1 VSIVEDIT
9 LSVADYIKS
18 KGVNIIFDTD
28 VEERFMAVDC
38 DKIERIILNLLSNAV
53 KFTNSGDDIFVLVK
67 DEEESVK
74 ISVKDTGVGI
84 PEDKLKI
91 IFDRFGQVE
100 KTLTRNKEGTGIGL
114 SLVKTLVEIH
124 GGSISVNSKL
134 GEGSEFIVELPVT
147 LVEEKEEDMCS
158 PYYSSKVDNIL
169 VEFSDIYQ

>member
-1 VSIVEDIT
+1 
-9 LSVADYIKS
+9 
-18 KGVNIIFDTD
+18 
-28 VEERFMAVDC
+28 
-38 DKIERIILNLLSNAV
+38 NAV

-124 GGSISVNSKL
+124 GGSITVNSKL
-134 GEGSEFIVELPVT
+134 GEGSEFIVKLPVK

-158 PYYSSKVDNIL
+158 SYYNSSKVDNIL